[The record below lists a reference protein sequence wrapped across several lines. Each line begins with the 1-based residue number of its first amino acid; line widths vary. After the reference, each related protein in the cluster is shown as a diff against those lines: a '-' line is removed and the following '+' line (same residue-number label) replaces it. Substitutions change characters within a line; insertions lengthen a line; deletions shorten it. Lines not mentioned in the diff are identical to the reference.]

1 MKKEEL
7 ISELEVLLN
16 ESPESVAERERTAH
30 DNLTK
35 SFKNRL
41 ILFGAGKLGRRTLK
55 GLREVGIEPLAFCDN
70 NSVIWGHDIEG
81 LKVLSPKKAVSEFG
95 DNAAFVVTIW
105 NDSLGHPLEVVRQ
118 QLQSN
123 GNCTVVSFLPLYWK
137 YHGQFLPY
145 FSLDRPSRI
154 LAARKEI
161 MDMMLLIKDNES
173 RTNLFKNIKSRFKGE
188 LGILPSPID
197 KCIQFKNKF
206 LKANKEEVFVD
217 AGAYT
222 GDTLKLV
229 LESPPIE
236 FREFI
241 ALEPDPQNFTRLQ
254 KLISTFDEKLR
265 SKITTFPV
273 AVGSI
278 NGEICFDGSGTE
290 QARIS
295 LSGHIKAKCRRIDDL
310 LGDRGVTFIKMDIEG
325 AELDALEGASD
336 VIENQSPILAVSVYH
351 QIDHLWRILSLIN
364 NIKKDYLF
372 FFRPHA
378 AGGWDYMLYAVPE
391 NRLATPLVE

>member
-7 ISELEVLLN
+7 IFELEMLLN
-16 ESPESVAERERTAH
+16 ESPESVAKRERTAH
-30 DNLTK
+30 DKLTK

-41 ILFGAGKLGRRTLK
+41 ILFGTGKLGRRTLK

-70 NSVIWGHDIEG
+70 NSVIWGSDIEG
-81 LKVLSPKKAVSEFG
+81 LKVLSPEKAVREFG
-95 DNAAFVVTIW
+95 ANSAFVVTIW
-105 NDSLGHPLEVVRQ
+105 NDTLGHPFNEVEE
-118 QLQSN
+118 QLQSY
-123 GNCTVVSFLPLYWK
+123 GSCTVVPFLPLYWK

-145 FSLDRPSRI
+145 FSLDRPSKI
-154 LAARKEI
+154 LAAREEI
-161 MDMMLLIKDNES
+161 MDMMLLIKDSES
-173 RTNLFKNIKSRFKGE
+173 RSSFFKNIKSRFTGE
-188 LGILPSPID
+188 LGIIPSPID
-197 KCIQFKNKF
+197 KCIQFKNEFMKT
-206 LKANKEEVFVD
+206 NKEEVFVD

-229 LESPPIE
+229 LESPPFE

-254 KLISTFDEKLR
+254 KLVGTLDEKLR
-265 SKITTFPV
+265 LKITTFPV
-273 AVGSI
+273 AVGSF

-295 LSGHIKAKCRRIDDL
+295 LSGHIKAKCCRIDDL

-325 AELDALEGASD
+325 AEPDALEGASD
-336 VIENQSPILAVSVYH
+336 IIKDKTPVLAVSVYH

-364 NIKKDYLF
+364 NIKDGYAF

-378 AGGWDYMLYAVPE
+378 AGGWDYILYAVPQE
-391 NRLATPLVE
+391 RLTTPHAA

>member
-7 ISELEVLLN
+7 ISELEALLN

-41 ILFGAGKLGRRTLK
+41 ILFGAGKFGRRTLK

-70 NSVIWGHDIEG
+70 NSAIWGSDIEG

-105 NDSLGHPLEVVRQ
+105 NDTLGHPLEVVRQ
-118 QLQSN
+118 QLQSF
-123 GNCTVVSFLPLYWK
+123 GNCAVVSFLPLYWK

-145 FSLDRPSRI
+145 FSLDRPSKI

-161 MDMMLLIKDNES
+161 MDVMLLIKDSES
-173 RTNLFKNIKSRFKGE
+173 WSSFFKNIKSRFSGE
-188 LGILPSPID
+188 LGTLPSAID
-197 KCIQFKNKF
+197 KCIQFKNEF

-229 LESPPIE
+229 LQSPPFE
-236 FREFI
+236 FREII

-295 LSGHIKAKCRRIDDL
+295 LRGHIKPKCRRNDDL

-336 VIENQSPILAVSVYH
+336 VIKNQSPILAVSVYH
-351 QIDHLWRILSLIN
+351 KIDHLWRIFSLIN
-364 NIKKDYLF
+364 NIKKGYAF
-372 FFRPHA
+372 FFRSHA
-378 AGGWDYMLYAVPE
+378 AGGWDYTLYAVPQ
-391 NRLATPLVE
+391 NRLATLLEA

>member
-7 ISELEVLLN
+7 ISELKALLN

-30 DNLTK
+30 DKLTT
-35 SFKNRL
+35 SFNNQL
-41 ILFGAGKLGRRTLK
+41 ILFGTGKLGRRTLK

-70 NSVIWGHDIEG
+70 NSVIWGSDIEG
-81 LKVLSPKKAVSEFG
+81 LKVLSPEQAVSDFG
-95 DNAAFVVTIW
+95 TKAAFVVTIW
-105 NDSLGHPLEVVRQ
+105 NDTLGHPLEVVRQ
-118 QLQSN
+118 QLQSY

-145 FSLDRPSRI
+145 FSLDRPSKI
-154 LAARKEI
+154 LAAGEGLMDI
-161 MDMMLLIKDNES
+161 MLFVRDDES
-173 RTNLFKNIKSRFKGE
+173 RSSFFKNIKSRFTGE

-197 KCIQFKNKF
+197 KCIQFKNEF

-222 GDTLKLV
+222 GDTLRLV
-229 LESPPIE
+229 LESPALE
-236 FREFI
+236 FREYI
-241 ALEPDPQNFTRLQ
+241 ALEPDPQNFKRLK
-254 KLISTFDEKLR
+254 KLIRTFDEELR

-273 AVGSI
+273 AAGTF

-295 LSGHIKAKCRRIDDL
+295 QSGHIKVGCRRIDNLFKDKE
-310 LGDRGVTFIKMDIEG
+310 VTFIKMDIEG
-325 AELDALEGASD
+325 AEPDAIEGASN
-336 VIENQSPILAVSVYH
+336 IIKNKSPILAVSVYH

-364 NIKKDYLF
+364 NMNNGYAF
-372 FFRPHA
+372 FFRPHG
-378 AGGWDYMLYAVPE
+378 AGGWDYILYAVPQ
-391 NRLATPLVE
+391 NRLATPVEA

>member
-7 ISELEVLLN
+7 ITELAVILN

-35 SFKNRL
+35 TFKNRL
-41 ILFGAGKLGRRTLK
+41 ILFGVGKLGRRTLK

-70 NSVIWGHDIEG
+70 NSVIWGSDIEG
-81 LKVLSPKKAVSEFG
+81 LKVISPEKAVSEFG
-95 DNAAFVVTIW
+95 ANAAFVVTIW
-105 NDSLGHPLEVVRQ
+105 NDTLGHPFDGVGE
-118 QLQSN
+118 QLQSY
-123 GNCTVVSFLPLYWK
+123 GSCTVVSFLPLYWK
-137 YHGQFLPY
+137 YHEQFLPY
-145 FSLDRPSRI
+145 FSLDRPSKI
-154 LAARKEI
+154 IAAREEI
-161 MDMMLLIKDNES
+161 MDMMLLIKDSES
-173 RTNLFKNIKSRFKGE
+173 RSSFFKNIKSRFTGE
-188 LGILPSPID
+188 LGIIPSAID
-197 KCIQFKNKF
+197 KCIQFKNEF

-229 LESPPIE
+229 LESPPLE

-254 KLISTFDEKLR
+254 KLVGTLDEKLR

-273 AVGSI
+273 AAGSF
-278 NGEICFDGSGTE
+278 NGEISFDGSGTE

-310 LGDRGVTFIKMDIEG
+310 LGDRGITFIKMDIEG

-336 VIENQSPILAVSVYH
+336 IIKNQSPILAVSVYH
-351 QIDHLWRILSLIN
+351 KIDHLWRILALIN
-364 NIKKDYLF
+364 NIKKGYAF
-372 FFRPHA
+372 FFRAHA
-378 AGGWDYMLYAVPE
+378 TGGWDYILYAVPQ
-391 NRLATPLVE
+391 NRLATPLEA

>member
-30 DNLTK
+30 DKLTK

-41 ILFGAGKLGRRTLK
+41 ILFGTGKLGHRTLK
-55 GLREVGIEPLAFCDN
+55 GLREVGIEPLGFCDN
-70 NSVIWGHDIEG
+70 NSVIWGSDIEG
-81 LKVLSPKKAVSEFG
+81 LKVFSPKNAVSEFG
-95 DNAAFVVTIW
+95 AIAAFVVTIW
-105 NDSLGHPLEVVRQ
+105 NDTLGHPMEVVRQ
-118 QLQSN
+118 QLQSY
-123 GNCTVVSFLPLYWK
+123 GYCSVVSFLPLYWK

-145 FSLDRPSRI
+145 FSLDRHSKI

-161 MDMMLLIKDNES
+161 MDVMLLIKDNES
-173 RTNLFKNIKSRFKGE
+173 RSSLFKNIKSRFKGE

-197 KCIQFKNKF
+197 KCIQFKNEF

-229 LESPPIE
+229 LESPPFE

-254 KLISTFDEKLR
+254 KLICTFDENLR
-265 SKITTFPV
+265 SKITTLPV
-273 AVGSI
+273 AVGSY

-325 AELDALEGASD
+325 AELDAIENSSD
-336 VIENQSPILAVSVYH
+336 IIKNQSPILAVSVYH

-364 NIKKDYLF
+364 NIKKDYSF